1 MQVKLTRSSSN
12 PILLPTNNT
21 WENRYVYNPAVFELN
36 GQIHLLY
43 RAQGT
48 DMVSRLGLARLGK
61 PDEVLER
68 SNDPIFA
75 PDPAS
80 EYEVLGVEDPR
91 VTKIGDK
98 YYILY
103 TAASH
108 YPEIIELDEAHKQP
122 ENWRVRVS
130 LAYTHDFQSFTRF
143 GVVIGHIDSK
153 DAALFPELI
162 NENYLMVHRV
172 IPHAR
177 LAIAPDARNYKER
190 GPLFWPRPGMWDS
203 KRIGMGAPPI
213 KTPHGWLLFYH
224 GVDDNMVYRL
234 GLALLDVH
242 NPAIVLGRSSEPILE
257 PEEVYEK
264 EGLVPNIVFT
274 CGAVETSSEYL
285 VYYGAG
291 DAVVGLATV
300 SKDIILKWT
309 KHIYDSCSSFHTFEQ
324 YGRDEK
330 LFTS

>member
-1 MQVKLTRSSSN
+1 
-12 PILLPTNNT
+12 
-21 WENRYVYNPAVFELN
+21 
-36 GQIHLLY
+36 
-43 RAQGT
+43 
-48 DMVSRLGLARLGK
+48 
-61 PDEVLER
+61 
-68 SNDPIFA
+68 
-75 PDPAS
+75 
-80 EYEVLGVEDPR
+80 
-91 VTKIGDK
+91 
-98 YYILY
+98 
-103 TAASH
+103 
-108 YPEIIELDEAHKQP
+108 
-122 ENWRVRVS
+122 
-130 LAYTHDFQSFTRF
+130 
-143 GVVIGHIDSK
+143 
-153 DAALFPELI
+153 
-162 NENYLMVHRV
+162 MVHRV

-177 LAIAPDARNYKER
+177 LAIATDARNYKER

-213 KTPHGWLLFYH
+213 KTVYGWLLFYH

-257 PEEVYEK
+257 PEEAYEK
-264 EGLVPNIVFT
+264 EGLVPKVVFT

-330 LFTS
+330 LFTG